1 MVFALGGDRGVIH
14 QVSCEAPAVALSFD
28 DGPSAENTPALLDL
42 LEANDARATFFVV
55 GERIAGKET
64 ILSRAV
70 NLGHELGNHTHRHR
84 HTVHLSEIELRDEI
98 TAANDII
105 AQLNPQVRLV
115 RPPFGKDRRRTS
127 RIAAELGM
135 RVALW
140 SIDSGDARGYAAE
153 KIIATVVGKVRRGS
167 IVLFHDGGTLRPG
180 TLQACAHIV
189 PALREAGFKLVT
201 ISELLELSTSQPS
214 QTCSRARQP
223 SS

>member
-1 MVFALGGDRGVIH
+1 MTGR
-14 QVSCEAPAVALSFD
+14 P
-28 DGPSAENTPALLDL
+28 ENTPALLDL

-84 HTVHLSEIELRDEI
+84 HTVHLSEIELRDEYGRKRPDR
-98 TAANDII
+98 AAE
-105 AQLNPQVRLV
+105 PSSVS
-115 RPPFGKDRRRTS
+115 RPPPFRENRRRTS

-140 SIDSGDARGYAAE
+140 SVDSGDARGYATE

-180 TLQACAHIV
+180 TLKRA
-189 PALREAGFKLVT
+189 P
-201 ISELLELSTSQPS
+201 TSFPHFAKPGS
-214 QTCSRARQP
+214 NS
-223 SS
+223 